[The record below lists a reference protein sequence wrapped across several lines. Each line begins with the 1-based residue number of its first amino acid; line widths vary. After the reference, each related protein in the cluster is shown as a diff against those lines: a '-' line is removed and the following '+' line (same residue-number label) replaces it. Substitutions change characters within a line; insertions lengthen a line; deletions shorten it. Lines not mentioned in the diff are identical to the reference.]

1 MNKKPNQILCQLCA
15 KAFQIEPN
23 LSYMNLIAPNS
34 LGRTISMLA
43 DSPEKHELLSQTQGE
58 SHLRPAKSGGAR

>member
-43 DSPEKHELLSQTQGE
+43 DSPEKHELLSQAQGE
-58 SHLRPAKSGGAR
+58 SHLRPAKSGGSR

>member
-1 MNKKPNQILCQLCA
+1 MIQKPNQILCQLCA

-34 LGRTISMLA
+34 LGRTISLLA

>member
-1 MNKKPNQILCQLCA
+1 MNKKPHQILCQLCA

-34 LGRTISMLA
+34 LGRTIPLLA
-43 DSPEKHELLSQTQGE
+43 DSPEKDELLSQTQEE
-58 SHLRPAKSGGAR
+58 SHLRPAKSGGSR

>member
-1 MNKKPNQILCQLCA
+1 MIQKPHQNSCQLCA
-15 KAFQIEPN
+15 KAFQFEPN

-34 LGRTISMLA
+34 LGRTIPLLA

-58 SHLRPAKSGGAR
+58 SHLRPAKSGGSR

>member
-15 KAFQIEPN
+15 KAFQFEPN

-43 DSPEKHELLSQTQGE
+43 DSPEIQKLLSQTQGE
-58 SHLRPAKSGGAR
+58 SHLRPAKSGGSR

>member
-1 MNKKPNQILCQLCA
+1 MIQKPNQILCQLCA

-34 LGRTISMLA
+34 LGRTIPLLA
-43 DSPEKHELLSQTQGE
+43 DSPEKHGLLSQTQGE

>member
-1 MNKKPNQILCQLCA
+1 MIQKPNQILCQLCA

-34 LGRTISMLA
+34 LGRTIPLLA

>member
-1 MNKKPNQILCQLCA
+1 MIQKPHQNLCQLCA

-23 LSYMNLIAPNS
+23 LSYMNLIAPNL
-34 LGRTISMLA
+34 LGRTIPLLA

-58 SHLRPAKSGGAR
+58 SHLRPAKSGGSR

>member
-1 MNKKPNQILCQLCA
+1 MNQKPKENLCQVCA

-34 LGRTISMLA
+34 LGRTISLLV

-58 SHLRPAKSGGAR
+58 SHLRPAMSGGSR